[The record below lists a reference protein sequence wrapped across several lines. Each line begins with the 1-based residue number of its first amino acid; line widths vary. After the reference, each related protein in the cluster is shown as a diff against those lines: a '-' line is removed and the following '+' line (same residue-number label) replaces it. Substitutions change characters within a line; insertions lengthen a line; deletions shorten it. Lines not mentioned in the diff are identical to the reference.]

1 MATRIP
7 TEREYTLQGVVVD
20 RATQRG
26 VGGVHVEA
34 WDRDTKYHDMLG
46 QVVTEPD
53 GAFTIAFDSSYFG
66 NSTPDHG
73 PDVYYKVLTQDTEL
87 LSTFDRPQHNLQRGT
102 TRVKLEIEL
111 PQIAPLGEDRV
122 TTERAIKMINW
133 WQASD
138 FRGAFNEQRDKSLT
152 VGKMMTSLLGDAFK
166 NFDFDP
172 VQPRG
177 TRENEIVNQTPDSAR
192 TALAQ
197 NQIEV
202 TDVKPVSSLGASGG
216 ARVITG
222 YPLSLRAQDRVTLYE
237 DNGVVKYYTRDPA
250 PKASADE
257 QTVARIDGDV
267 QSVKARVAGLD
278 EMRVEIANVK
288 TANAEIAAR
297 AAEEAGQAQTQAEEL
312 ARLRTQ
318 LAQVQQ
324 VGAQKDVQIAK
335 LQSDLEMVTKA
346 QDNLAA
352 RLPLNRLETL
362 EKQMALLSRSA
373 PPAQP
378 KTRVAKK
385 SARKAVRRRAK
396 KER

>member
-1 MATRIP
+1 M
-7 TEREYTLQGVVVD
+7 
-20 RATQRG
+20 
-26 VGGVHVEA
+26 
-34 WDRDTKYHDMLG
+34 
-46 QVVTEPD
+46 
-53 GAFTIAFDSSYFG
+53 
-66 NSTPDHG
+66 
-73 PDVYYKVLTQDTEL
+73 YYKVLTQDTEL

-102 TRVKLEIEL
+102 TRAKLEIEL
-111 PQIAPLGEDRV
+111 PQIAPWARIV
-122 TTERAIKMINW
+122 TTERAIKMIKHRTF
-133 WQASD
+133 AARSM
-138 FRGAFNEQRDKSLT
+138 RADKSLT

-197 NQIEV
+197 NHIEV

-324 VGAQKDVQIAK
+324 VGAQRMCRSPSCRAIWRWSPRRKTIWPHVCPQPSRNAGEADGAPVALRPARATEDARCQEVGA
-335 LQSDLEMVTKA
+335 QSG
-346 QDNLAA
+346 
-352 RLPLNRLETL
+352 
-362 EKQMALLSRSA
+362 S
-373 PPAQP
+373 PASQEG
-378 KTRVAKK
+378 TIVA
-385 SARKAVRRRAK
+385 
-396 KER
+396 